1 MKDEFDMES
10 AHSMEDHLLMLEEE
24 NQNEKDTKMN
34 MFIQDIKEY
43 VKHRWKVWAVT
54 VVALL
59 LIFILAGIIQVLENK
74 QINEN
79 LLYTTQ
85 IMKEVIGMTYENEYG
100 QKVFLDGNGFAR
112 IIQNGEIRDEVY
124 MQFVSIDEGMEWF
137 SENGWTPI
145 TFIPV

>member
-24 NQNEKDTKMN
+24 NQNEKDTKRN

-43 VKHRWKVWAVT
+43 VSKRWKIWAFT
-54 VVALL
+54 VLGLL
-59 LIFILAGIIQVLENK
+59 LVCIFAGIIQVLETK